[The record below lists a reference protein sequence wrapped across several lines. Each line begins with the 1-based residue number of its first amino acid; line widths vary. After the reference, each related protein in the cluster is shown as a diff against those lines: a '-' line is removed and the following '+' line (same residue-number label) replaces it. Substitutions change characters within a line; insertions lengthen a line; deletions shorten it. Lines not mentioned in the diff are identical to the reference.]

1 MATNEEI
8 KAWMRKILAWFLG
21 ALFLVL
27 GAVSLPSE
35 PYLAV
40 ATMVI
45 GGALFP
51 PITRAFVTLTG
62 KTVHP
67 LVRAAIIVAMI
78 VLMGLLEQF
87 GDRIGIDVH
96 SQQNTCGH
104 DLPQCNKT
112 HDVMGFAWRSLGVG
126 RFAMATPMVV
136 QAMPTS
142 TTA

>member
-1 MATNEEI
+1 MVTNEEA

-27 GAVSLPSE
+27 GAISLPSE

-51 PITRAFVTLTG
+51 PVTRAFTALTG

-78 VLMGLLEQF
+78 VLMGLVEQF

-96 SQQNTCGH
+96 SQKNTCGQ
-104 DLPQCNKT
+104 DQSQCNKPT
-112 HDVMGFAWRSLGVG
+112 DVMGFA
-126 RFAMATPMVV
+126 
-136 QAMPTS
+136 
-142 TTA
+142 